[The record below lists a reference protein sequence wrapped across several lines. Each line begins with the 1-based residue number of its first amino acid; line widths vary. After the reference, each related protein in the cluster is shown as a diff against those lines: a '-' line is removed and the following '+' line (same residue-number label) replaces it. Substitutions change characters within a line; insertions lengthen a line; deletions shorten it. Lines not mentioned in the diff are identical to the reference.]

1 MIESEASF
9 NVCVTKRRNNDCP
22 VTVYLHTCDYSGQDK
37 ATGNIYI
44 TFVYTYL
51 HIYKYTHTHI
61 YVYIHTYM
69 CVQVNTEYVY
79 IQNERLYDKGHVC
92 VILILYIVSIM

>member
-44 TFVYTYL
+44 YIYITFVYTYL

-61 YVYIHTYM
+61 YVYIRI
-69 CVQVNTEYVY
+69 CVYN
-79 IQNERLYDKGHVC
+79 
-92 VILILYIVSIM
+92 